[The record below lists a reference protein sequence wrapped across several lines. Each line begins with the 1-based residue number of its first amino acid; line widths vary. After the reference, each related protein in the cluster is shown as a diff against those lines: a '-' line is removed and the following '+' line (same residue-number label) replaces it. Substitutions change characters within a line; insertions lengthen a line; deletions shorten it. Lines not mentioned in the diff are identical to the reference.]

1 MTQSELVT
9 NLSNLC
15 VENGLS
21 YDGSAPVSVSPG
33 VYMFQAVE
41 MNTSCKNNG
50 YCRQRSYY
58 AVQYKDKLRLG

>member
-1 MTQSELVT
+1 MRQSELVT

-21 YDGSAPVSVSPG
+21 YDGSAPVPVSPG

-41 MNTSCKNNG
+41 MNESCKNNG

-58 AVQYKDKLRLG
+58 AVQKDNRLVLG